1 MWQNLVNIV
10 QSAGAFLQ
18 NGKAP
23 YNTPEYLK
31 KQMEEKNHLSSKKF
45 FIIFTSVLML
55 AALYYSSVAILLA
68 IQMPEH
74 ITAFVTLFSK
84 TIEIFAIIIASYLGV
99 QAAVDLKYNSSSN
112 AEVLGEII
120 VEKREEIL
128 TQHVIEQG
136 SENAPEIRPYSTI
149 ATEEK

>member
-1 MWQNLVNIV
+1 MWHNIVNVV

-23 YNTPEYLK
+23 PNTPAYLR

-68 IQMPEH
+68 IEMPEH
-74 ITAFVTLFSK
+74 VTAFVTLFSK

-112 AEVLGEII
+112 ASVDGRTEVIKEEII
-120 VEKREEIL
+120 ENLTHNTKEEDYK
-128 TQHVIEQG
+128 IE
-136 SENAPEIRPYSTI
+136 
-149 ATEEK
+149 